1 MRHQLAVVHAVA
13 FNASSED
20 VEGAVLSQHREHRSS
35 HEPPPPAS
43 ALDDSALLD
52 APPGGGDVHS
62 LLLRRI
68 RQLESRLVRAD
79 AARSEAEAACADLRM
94 RMQAAQDTITD
105 QAALVARLDDAL
117 ASRLTAQHSQQQ
129 DEHGQRAASLSKT
142 PVRPFGAS
150 GVAAADADLQGGGPQ
165 LLSPQLQLESI
176 LGAAAASPSVAIPP
190 DEERGPQPQRAST
203 FDSPG
208 AGHAGNDARW
218 QILQVRRH
226 SAAASG

>member
-1 MRHQLAVVHAVA
+1 MR
-13 FNASSED
+13 
-20 VEGAVLSQHREHRSS
+20 
-35 HEPPPPAS
+35 PA
-43 ALDDSALLD
+43 AA
-52 APPGGGDVHS
+52 DVHS

-129 DEHGQRAASLSKT
+129 QQHSQQGEHGQRAASLSKT

-150 GVAAADADLQGGGPQ
+150 GVAAADADLQDGGPQ

-190 DEERGPQPQRAST
+190 DEERGLSLSE
-203 FDSPG
+203 SPHLIRL
-208 AGHAGNDARW
+208 ALDTQAATARW
-218 QILQVRRH
+218 QILQVRRR